1 MLTHLKKIK
10 RFLWFLIRD
19 NNNNQLQTFINY
31 LFKFRENK
39 KLIFIHSIITVKE
52 STTFAKIFLH
62 IVCKLKEQINAT
74 LLL

>member
-39 KLIFIHSIITVKE
+39 KFIFIHSITVKE
-52 STTFAKIFLH
+52 SSTFAKIFLH
-62 IVCKLKEQINAT
+62 IVCKLKEQINDT